1 MHEALPRSDATHLK
15 RGGCRPPK
23 KKTVALPVSPPA
35 VMRPA
40 AIPASLCRG
49 VYRGPDLDALRH
61 NPGFDIAPQRDQQ
74 LPRHC
79 HDGDPPRASLQH
91 ADALTEPCGERTAR
105 LVAQP
110 KPGEL
115 DERRA
120 GPRVARSADASVA
133 IHAAALVGHGCDA
146 DVAGELTAVG
156 EGAVEHLAHQHR
168 GEVRADA
175 TQALEGSDLLGHL
188 IVG

>member
-1 MHEALPRSDATHLK
+1 HP
-15 RGGCRPPK
+15 G
-23 KKTVALPVSPPA
+23 
-35 VMRPA
+35 
-40 AIPASLCRG
+40 
-49 VYRGPDLDALRH
+49 LDV
-61 NPGFDIAPQRDQQ
+61 APQRDQQ

-79 HDGDPPRASLQH
+79 HDGDPPRAPLQR
-91 ADALTEPCGERTAR
+91 ADALTKPRGECAAW

-133 IHAAALVGHGCDA
+133 VHAATLVGHGCDA

-156 EGAVEHLAHQHR
+156 EGA
-168 GEVRADA
+168 
-175 TQALEGSDLLGHL
+175 
-188 IVG
+188 